1 MISTYYVLS
10 KFVFTWFG
18 CICSLILI
26 REKTFLIRDT
36 AGKTPEVPKD
46 AQDMVKATGYP
57 DFMEKKGGESYISKK
72 VLGEL
77 YRGCKSY
84 LFNFDMEEEEK
95 RKIPLDKGLEVEG
108 YQVRI
113 LNTL

>member
-1 MISTYYVLS
+1 MQFDPHS
-10 KFVFTWFG
+10 KK
-18 CICSLILI
+18 I
-26 REKTFLIRDT
+26 FLFRNT

-108 YQVRI
+108 YQVWI
-113 LNTL
+113 LNMNVERRVCFDFNFN